1 MCWTALLF
9 SKLSDDAYTDGPS
22 EELVSTVTDEL
33 LRPSQFCD
41 FESQRGAIEPCAQVL
56 TGHDRGSNTA
66 IPYVLRR
73 LILVL
78 LEPQLDVAPD
88 CDRVE
93 GKGPGM
99 ICSPCAVGVLKTNR
113 CVSDDLWRR
122 ESEQRTGAYLL
133 GFLSVNVEVQSTQLV
148 ELRPPPSAPVK
159 PGR

>member
-1 MCWTALLF
+1 MTHIQIAL
-9 SKLSDDAYTDGPS
+9 PS
-22 EELVSTVTDEL
+22 SSR
-33 LRPSQFCD
+33 RPSPTYPQD
-41 FESQRGAIEPCAQVL
+41 HLDSATLREGHRTAQVL
-56 TGHDRGSNTA
+56 ADNDRGSNTA

-122 ESEQRTGAYLL
+122 ESEQRIGAYLL

-148 ELRPPPSAPVK
+148 ELRPPPSALNIHSSTYAWWNFGS
-159 PGR
+159 GRSGSE